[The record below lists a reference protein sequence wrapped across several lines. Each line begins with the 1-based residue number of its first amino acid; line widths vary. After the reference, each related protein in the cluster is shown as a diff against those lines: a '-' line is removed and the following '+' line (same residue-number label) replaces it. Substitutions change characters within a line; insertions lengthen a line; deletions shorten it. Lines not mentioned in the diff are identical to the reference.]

1 LQLVPDYDPDHD
13 EELDAELA
21 GLRTGF
27 PQFRIWREISGN
39 RTRYIARSLQ
49 PGARPHTLVTADPR
63 ELRAA
68 LNIDESQARPDHPD
82 HADHADHPD
91 HPDRSRVFESRM
103 PNIARVGWL
112 VGLDTLGSDSHGADG
127 PGATHEGT
135 RPGQRDLRRA
145 DSGTAR
151 PLRRTAT
158 GRRAPNRPNPPVAGA
173 RHWKESP
180 EDVRC
185 WQEAARLR
193 REHPGWIV
201 LWLARIRQF
210 RAYRLQAR
218 RDTVLTAATPADLT
232 AQIARS
238 DREVPGR
245 APRPRGPAD

>member
-1 LQLVPDYDPDHD
+1 LQLVPDYDPDD
-13 EELDAELA
+13 EEELA

-27 PQFRIWREISGN
+27 PQFRIWREISCD

-49 PGARPHTLVTADPR
+49 PGTRPHTIVTADPR

-68 LNIDESQARPDHPD
+68 LNVGKQNAGRRLDRGPERLDR
-82 HADHADHPD
+82 ADRA
-91 HPDRSRVFESRM
+91 DRSRVFESRM

-112 VGLDTLGSDSHGADG
+112 VGLDTLGTGRA
-127 PGATHEGT
+127 GATRDGAHS
-135 RPGQRDLRRA
+135 GQRDLRRPDA
-145 DSGTAR
+145 GTTR
-151 PLRRTAT
+151 PLRRTAAT
-158 GRRAPNRPNPPVAGA
+158 RRGPARPNPPSLPGRPGSPAESA

-193 REHPGWIV
+193 HEHPGWIV

-218 RDTVLTAATPADLT
+218 RDTVLTASTPADLA
-232 AQIARS
+232 AQIGRS
-238 DREVPGR
+238 EREAPGR
-245 APRPRGPAD
+245 PPRPRRPT